1 MNEEEKLYDEILS
14 KIGMLDNLYNND
26 FVTLEEYWKIK
37 NRMIDRLIT
46 VRDYYKEIIKEKSED
61 EECRYDRYEG

>member
-26 FVTLEEYWKIK
+26 FVTLEEYWNIK

-46 VRDYYKEIIKEKSED
+46 VRDYYKEIIKNEED
-61 EECRYDRYEG
+61 INVD